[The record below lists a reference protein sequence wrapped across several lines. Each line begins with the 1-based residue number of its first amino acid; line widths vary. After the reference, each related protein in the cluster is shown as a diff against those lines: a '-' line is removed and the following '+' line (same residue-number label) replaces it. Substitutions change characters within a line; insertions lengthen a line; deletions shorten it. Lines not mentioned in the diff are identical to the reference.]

1 MFVLTLLGVTG
12 QATPGE
18 RYHHYPSEVPSEC
31 LEFCM
36 WNAIE
41 LMLKK
46 PLASFLLGCLFLW
59 IGTIKR
65 VGQGDGL
72 YKTLLIEINMQRLS
86 VGFQNEI
93 ARRVWVVGP
102 VSVGHS

>member
-1 MFVLTLLGVTG
+1 MLTLLGNTG

-31 LEFCM
+31 LEFCI

-46 PLASFLLGCLFLW
+46 PLASFLLGCLSY
-59 IGTIKR
+59 
-65 VGQGDGL
+65 GL
-72 YKTLLIEINMQRLS
+72 GLS
-86 VGFQNEI
+86 RELD
-93 ARRVWVVGP
+93 REMDSTKP
-102 VSVGHS
+102 C